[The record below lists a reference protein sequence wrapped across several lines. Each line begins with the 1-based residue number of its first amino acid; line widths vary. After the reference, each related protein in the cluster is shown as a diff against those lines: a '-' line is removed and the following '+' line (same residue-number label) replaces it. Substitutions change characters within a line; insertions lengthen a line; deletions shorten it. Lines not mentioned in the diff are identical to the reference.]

1 MVQKKDA
8 DDLDYSSVLVLTLF
22 ASLVVYLVL
31 FFSADYFAVVYKKSL
46 LVPVFRVMG
55 LVLFINSFKS
65 VLLARISSRLEFKL
79 FFVAT
84 LIGTVVSAFVGIIMA
99 LEGFGA
105 WALVAQYMTNCA
117 IDTLVLS
124 ICSKYKP
131 RFNVSKTRLKGLFRF
146 GSKIYLS
153 SIITVLHDEI
163 RPLVVGTKFS
173 TKDLALYTKGESFP
187 QLLNSSVSDTL
198 AAVLFPVMAQ
208 VQDDKDEVR
217 NITRRF
223 MSTAS
228 FIIFPAMVGLFAVAD
243 KFVSVLLTE
252 KWLPIVPYIRIFCLS
267 YMFEFI
273 HIGNLQAIKAIGRS
287 DVVLKLEIIKKSS
300 YMAILVVF
308 ILLSNS
314 PMVLALSSIAT
325 TIVAYIANSYP
336 NTKLIGYRFS
346 QQISDIF
353 PNLISSIVMGF
364 VVYAVGRIKINSLF
378 LMIIQILIGIV
389 VYVLLSLIT
398 KNENFWYL
406 IDIVR
411 DFSGRRKVSQ

>member
-1 MVQKKDA
+1 
-8 DDLDYSSVLVLTLF
+8 
-22 ASLVVYLVL
+22 
-31 FFSADYFAVVYKKSL
+31 
-46 LVPVFRVMG
+46 
-55 LVLFINSFKS
+55 
-65 VLLARISSRLEFKL
+65 
-79 FFVAT
+79 
-84 LIGTVVSAFVGIIMA
+84 
-99 LEGFGA
+99 
-105 WALVAQYMTNCA
+105 
-117 IDTLVLS
+117 
-124 ICSKYKP
+124 
-131 RFNVSKTRLKGLFRF
+131 
-146 GSKIYLS
+146 
-153 SIITVLHDEI
+153 
-163 RPLVVGTKFS
+163 
-173 TKDLALYTKGESFP
+173 
-187 QLLNSSVSDTL
+187 
-198 AAVLFPVMAQ
+198 
-208 VQDDKDEVR
+208 
-217 NITRRF
+217 